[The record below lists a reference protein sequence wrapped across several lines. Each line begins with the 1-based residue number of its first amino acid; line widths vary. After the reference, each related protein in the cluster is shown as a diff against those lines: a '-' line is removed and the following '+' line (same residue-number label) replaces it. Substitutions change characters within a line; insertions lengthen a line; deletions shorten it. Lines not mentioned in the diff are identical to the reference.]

1 MIIQNDENLNNQI
14 DFTEIP
20 QTNIYAGLENEAL
33 TKLNFDKSTIFE
45 TLRKNEQTNL
55 LGEFQLSFIQF
66 LLLESLESF
75 EQWKKLLIL
84 FCNCE

>member
-1 MIIQNDENLNNQI
+1 MIIKSDEYLNTQI

-20 QTNIYAGLENEAL
+20 QTSIYAGLENEAL

>member
-1 MIIQNDENLNNQI
+1 MIIKSDENLNTQI

-45 TLRKNEQTNL
+45 SLRKNEQTNL
-55 LGEFQLSFIQF
+55 LGEFQLAFIQF